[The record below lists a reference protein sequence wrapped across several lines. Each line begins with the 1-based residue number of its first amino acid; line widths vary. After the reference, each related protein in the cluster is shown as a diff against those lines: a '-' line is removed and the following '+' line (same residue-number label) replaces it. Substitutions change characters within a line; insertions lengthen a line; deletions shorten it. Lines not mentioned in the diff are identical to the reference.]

1 MPKGM
6 FAREKG
12 ELRGIWSQDAMF
24 DSIQMLD
31 VTVYRPHMSRR
42 MKDKYLNAPQDA
54 ELPSNRVLTCLLSV
68 VLSGNN
74 PQSLIPGCFPQIHE
88 FPAWRMRNVDIPQS
102 WIYCNIFA
110 MSRSLQHGV
119 VRFNQTA
126 TVTATCPPQTS
137 PILTRTP
144 TRSDSIRITSM
155 LPISECQ
162 SKITN
167 SRQNRSRPRSTARC
181 TELPPE
187 SPPRPVC

>member
-24 DSIQMLD
+24 DSIQVLN
-31 VTVYRPHMSRR
+31 VTVYRWHRSRR
-42 MKDKYLNAPQDA
+42 MKDEYLNVPQDA
-54 ELPSNRVLTCLLSV
+54 ELPSNRVLICLLSV

-110 MSRSLQHGV
+110 MSSRLRHGV

-126 TVTATCPPQTS
+126 TAKCPPLTS

-155 LPISECQ
+155 LQ
-162 SKITN
+162 SPN
-167 SRQNRSRPRSTARC
+167 G
-181 TELPPE
+181 
-187 SPPRPVC
+187 SPK